1 MFVNHPTDNDQHQ
14 SLDDLLRQERRLRL
28 QMVFWYI
35 CFVLIALWWLTQMLV
50 AVRIC
55 ITQGCSTLIRVQP
68 LRRMLPVTVTVRFYI
83 GYGLFTLA
91 AVLPLLVLWYREVRE
106 SLAEVRARRGFEEV
120 MQRIRAG
127 EDIDYIIQDLK
138 RRQR

>member
-1 MFVNHPTDNDQHQ
+1 MW
-14 SLDDLLRQERRLRL
+14 L
-28 QMVFWYI
+28 QMVLGCI
-35 CFVLIALWWLTQMLV
+35 CFALFALWWLAGMLH
-50 AVRIC
+50 AVSVC

-68 LRRMLPVTVTVRFYI
+68 LRPVLPITVSVRFYI

-91 AVLPLLVLWYREVRE
+91 VVLPIFVLWYQEVKE
-106 SLAEVRARRGFEEV
+106 NLSEVRARRGFAEV

-127 EDIDYIIQDLK
+127 EEIDHIIQDLK

>member
-1 MFVNHPTDNDQHQ
+1 MFVNHSANGDQYQ
-14 SLDDLLRQERRLRL
+14 SLDELLRQERRLRL
-28 QMVFWYI
+28 QMVLWCI
-35 CFVLIALWWLTQMLV
+35 CFALFALWWLAGMLH
-50 AVRIC
+50 AVSVC

-68 LRRMLPVTVTVRFYI
+68 LRPVLPTTVSVRFYI

-91 AVLPLLVLWYREVRE
+91 VVLPIFVLWYQEVKE
-106 SLAEVRARRGFEEV
+106 NLSEVRARRGFAEV

-127 EDIDYIIQDLK
+127 EEIDHIIQDLK

>member
-1 MFVNHPTDNDQHQ
+1 MFVNHSANGDQYQ
-14 SLDDLLRQERRLRL
+14 SLDELLRQERRLRL
-28 QMVFWYI
+28 QMVLWCI
-35 CFVLIALWWLTQMLV
+35 CFALFALWWLAEMLH
-50 AVRIC
+50 AVSVC

-68 LRRMLPVTVTVRFYI
+68 LRPALPITVSVRFYI

-91 AVLPLLVLWYREVRE
+91 VVLPIFVLWYQEVKE
-106 SLAEVRARRGFEEV
+106 NLSEVRARRGFAEV

-127 EDIDYIIQDLK
+127 EEIDHIIQDLK